1 MAISQPAC
9 LLDYLDD
16 VPDPRSAHGRR
27 HSLRAMLAAVTCAFL
42 CGARGFKPIAP
53 WAHDQEIELIHD
65 LGFTRKPPKWGA
77 FRKLLLALPAT
88 EFEAALSR
96 WAEDCSAGLSE
107 EARGAG
113 GLEPVALDGKT
124 ARGSLSRHRK
134 AVRLLSVMAQRSGL
148 TLIQAEVGGKTN
160 EHKATL
166 TLLRGLVLQGR
177 VVTADAIFC
186 QRDLCQDV
194 RTQGG
199 HDFVA
204 VKANQPD
211 LLRNIQDAFSP
222 PPGAAFSPSAAGPH
236 HAAVRGTHH
245 RREATGPGRGPQ
257 AADDHAAQRR
267 S

>member
-9 LLDYLDD
+9 LLDYLND

-27 HSLRAMLAAVTCAFL
+27 HSLRAMLAAVTCAVL
-42 CGARGFKPIAP
+42 CGARGFKPIAQ
-53 WAHDQEIELIHD
+53 WVHDQEIGLIHD

-96 WAEDCSAGLSE
+96 WAEDCSAGLPE

-113 GLEPVALDGKT
+113 GLEPVALDGKA

-134 AVRLLSVMAQRSGL
+134 AIHLLSVMAHRSGL
-148 TLIQAEVGGKTN
+148 TLAQAEVGEKTN
-160 EHKATL
+160 EHKAAL
-166 TLLRGLVLQGR
+166 ALLRGLALKGR

-194 RTQGG
+194 LTRGG
-199 HDFVA
+199 HYFVA
-204 VKANQPD
+204 VKENQPD
-211 LLRNIQDAFSP
+211 LLRNIRDAFSVP
-222 PPGAAFSPSAAGPH
+222 PDAAFSPSAAGPH
-236 HAAVRGTHH
+236 RASVLRTHH
-245 RREATGPGRGPQ
+245 RREAAGPGRDPQ
-257 AADDHAAQRR
+257 AADDHAAQRL